1 MFATALTIFRRSV
14 GWVIGRQTPPS
25 GALIH
30 NHRMQDTHSGQD
42 WRAWF
47 AEHGARLRLI
57 ARQWT
62 RSEADADDVLQEAFV
77 RFWKHQRHLPGN
89 PNALVVTSI
98 RRSALDL
105 LRRSDR
111 RAVREKAVGDDMETV
126 AWFEPEAD
134 PRLSA
139 LADSLKLLPAEQRE
153 VVVLKAW
160 GDLTFDEIGEQLS
173 ISPNTAASR
182 WRYAMEAL
190 RRHITAR
197 AHD

>member
-1 MFATALTIFRRSV
+1 MSDAHA
-14 GWVIGRQTPPS
+14 
-25 GALIH
+25 
-30 NHRMQDTHSGQD
+30 DQD

-62 RSEADADDVLQEAFV
+62 RSEADADDVVQEAFV
-77 RFWKHQRHLPGN
+77 RFWKHQRHLPGD

-98 RRSALDL
+98 RRAALDL
-105 LRRSDR
+105 LRRTDR
-111 RAVREKAVGDDMETV
+111 RAAREKVVGDDSETV
-126 AWFEPEAD
+126 TWFEPEAD
-134 PRLSA
+134 PRLQA
-139 LADSLKLLPAEQRE
+139 LAQSLPLLPAEQRE
-153 VVVLKAW
+153 VVVLKVW
-160 GDLTFDEIGEQLS
+160 GALTFDQIGEQLS

-190 RRHITAR
+190 RKLITAR

>member
-1 MFATALTIFRRSV
+1 MSDAHA
-14 GWVIGRQTPPS
+14 
-25 GALIH
+25 
-30 NHRMQDTHSGQD
+30 DQD

-62 RSEADADDVLQEAFV
+62 RSEADADDVVQEAFV
-77 RFWKHQRHLPGN
+77 RFWKNQRHLPGD

-98 RRSALDL
+98 RRAALDL
-105 LRRSDR
+105 LRRTDR
-111 RAVREKAVGDDMETV
+111 RAAREKVVGDDSETV
-126 AWFEPEAD
+126 TWFEPEAD
-134 PRLSA
+134 PRLQA
-139 LADSLKLLPAEQRE
+139 LAQSLPLLPAEQRE
-153 VVVLKAW
+153 VVVLKVW
-160 GDLTFDEIGEQLS
+160 GALTFDQIGEQLS

-190 RRHITAR
+190 RKLITAR

>member
-1 MFATALTIFRRSV
+1 MNDAH
-14 GWVIGRQTPPS
+14 PE
-25 GALIH
+25 
-30 NHRMQDTHSGQD
+30 QD

-62 RSEADADDVLQEAFV
+62 RSDADADDVLQEAFV

-98 RRSALDL
+98 RRAALDL
-105 LRRSDR
+105 HRRTDR
-111 RAVREKAVGDDMETV
+111 RALREQVVSADAAAVADF
-126 AWFEPEAD
+126 APEAD
-134 PRLSA
+134 PRLQA
-139 LADSLKLLPAEQRE
+139 LASSLPSLSAEQRE
-153 VVVLKAW
+153 VVVLKVW
-160 GDLTFDEIGEQLS
+160 GDLTFEQIGAQLE

-190 RRHITAR
+190 RRLVTAR
-197 AHD
+197 TYE

>member
-1 MFATALTIFRRSV
+1 MSDARV
-14 GWVIGRQTPPS
+14 S
-25 GALIH
+25 G
-30 NHRMQDTHSGQD
+30 D

-62 RSEADADDVLQEAFV
+62 RSEADADDVLQEAFI
-77 RFWKHQRHLPGN
+77 RFWKHQRHLPGD

-98 RRSALDL
+98 RRAALDL
-105 LRRSDR
+105 IRSSDR
-111 RAVREKAVGDDMETV
+111 RSAREKTVADDTETV
-126 AWFEPEAD
+126 GWFEPDED
-134 PRLSA
+134 PRRRA
-139 LADSLKLLPAEQRE
+139 LAESLGLLPDEQRE
-153 VVVLKAW
+153 VVVLKTW
-160 GDLTFDEIGEQLS
+160 GELTFDQIGEQLS

-197 AHD
+197 SHA

>member
-1 MFATALTIFRRSV
+1 MPDAHA
-14 GWVIGRQTPPS
+14 
-25 GALIH
+25 
-30 NHRMQDTHSGQD
+30 DQD

-62 RSEADADDVLQEAFV
+62 RSEADADDVVQEAFV
-77 RFWKHQRHLPGN
+77 RFWKHQRHLPGD

-98 RRSALDL
+98 RRAALDL
-105 LRRSDR
+105 LRRTDR
-111 RAVREKAVGDDMETV
+111 RGVREQAAAADADPV

-134 PRLSA
+134 PRLQA
-139 LADSLKLLPAEQRE
+139 LAQSLPLLPPEQRE
-153 VVVLKAW
+153 VVVLKVW
-160 GDLTFDEIGEQLS
+160 GGLTFDQVGAQLE

-190 RRHITAR
+190 RRLITAR

>member
-1 MFATALTIFRRSV
+1 MSDAHAE
-14 GWVIGRQTPPS
+14 
-25 GALIH
+25 
-30 NHRMQDTHSGQD
+30 QD

-98 RRSALDL
+98 RRAALDL
-105 LRRSDR
+105 LRRADR
-111 RAVREKAVGDDMETV
+111 RAAREKIVGEEADTV

-134 PRLSA
+134 PRPAA
-139 LADSLKLLPAEQRE
+139 LAASLQRLPDEQRE

-160 GDLTFDEIGEQLS
+160 GDLTFEEIGDQLS

-190 RRHITAR
+190 RRHLTAR
-197 AHD
+197 AHA

>member
-1 MFATALTIFRRSV
+1 MTSMHDA
-14 GWVIGRQTPPS
+14 
-25 GALIH
+25 
-30 NHRMQDTHSGQD
+30 HSAQD

-47 AEHGARLRLI
+47 AENGARLRLI

-98 RRSALDL
+98 RRAALDL
-105 LRRSDR
+105 ARRSDR
-111 RAVREKAVGDDMETV
+111 RALREKVVGEDMDTV
-126 AWFEPEAD
+126 GWFEPEAD
-134 PRLSA
+134 PRLAA
-139 LADSLKLLPAEQRE
+139 LAESLKLLPAEQRE
-153 VVVLKAW
+153 VVVLKVW
-160 GDLTFDEIGEQLS
+160 GDLTFDEIGEQLT

-190 RRHITAR
+190 RRNITAR
-197 AHD
+197 THH

>member
-1 MFATALTIFRRSV
+1 MSDAHAE
-14 GWVIGRQTPPS
+14 
-25 GALIH
+25 
-30 NHRMQDTHSGQD
+30 QD

-98 RRSALDL
+98 RRAALDL
-105 LRRSDR
+105 LRRADR
-111 RAVREKAVGDDMETV
+111 RAAREKIVGEEADTV

-134 PRLSA
+134 PRLAA
-139 LADSLKLLPAEQRE
+139 LAASLQRLPDEQRE

-160 GDLTFDEIGEQLS
+160 GDLTFEEIGDQLS

-190 RRHITAR
+190 RRHLTAR
-197 AHD
+197 AHA

>member
-1 MFATALTIFRRSV
+1 MHDA
-14 GWVIGRQTPPS
+14 
-25 GALIH
+25 
-30 NHRMQDTHSGQD
+30 HSSQD

-47 AEHGARLRLI
+47 ARNGAWLRLI
-57 ARQWT
+57 ACQWA

-98 RRSALDL
+98 RRSGLDL

-111 RAVREKAVGDDMETV
+111 RALREKVVGDDQETV
-126 AWFEPEAD
+126 TWFEPESD
-134 PRLSA
+134 PRLAA
-139 LADSLKLLPAEQRE
+139 LAESLKLLPAEQRE
-153 VVVLKAW
+153 IVVLKVW

-182 WRYAMEAL
+182 WRYSMQAL
-190 RRHITAR
+190 RRNIIAR
-197 AHD
+197 THD